1 MKKIIFVLMSCFLGQ
16 LHSQELNCTFSVDA
30 RQINITDKRVF
41 KTLEKSVQDFINQTA
56 WSNIKNT
63 SKERIQCNMTL
74 VLTKFEGNQFEGN
87 LLVQAMRPVYNAVY
101 QSPVLNLQDKQV
113 AFTYQEHEPLSF
125 NNNTFSSNLTS
136 VLAFYAYVI
145 LGFDRDTF
153 APSAGHSMFLQ
164 AQSVLINAQSSGFGG
179 WTDDGTNNRW
189 RLLDEL
195 LSENY
200 NQFHQVLYQ
209 YHRLGMDLMSSD
221 TKKAKEEIQKALI
234 SLSEIAN
241 VRLNSYTT
249 NLFFDAKADEIK
261 AIFAAG
267 ALINTQVLKEKLQ
280 KMAPLHT
287 SKWNEIK

>member
-1 MKKIIFVLMSCFLGQ
+1 MSCFLGQ

-41 KTLEKSVQDFINQTA
+41 KTLEKSVQDFINQTS

-145 LGFDRDTF
+145 LGFLIGILF
-153 APSAGHSMFLQ
+153 APSAGASDVFTSPISTYQMLKVVGL
-164 AQSVLINAQSSGFGG
+164 AGG
-179 WTDDGTNNRW
+179 QMMAPTTVW

-195 LSENY
+195 LSESY
-200 NQFHQVLYQ
+200 SQFHQVLYQ
-209 YHRLGMDLMSSD
+209 YHRFGMDLMSSD